1 MGDIGKGELNMNN
14 QHKKIVLLS
23 LLLSFPIYYASISP
37 IKTSAEYRSNVHI
50 DRTVVVYQKEPI
62 LKESIL
68 LSVPAIM
75 QFPELPRGCE
85 VTSLAM
91 LLNFAGVPVDKL
103 TLANEITKVPYLSEG
118 YYGNPHQGFV
128 GNMFTYNEP
137 GLAVYHEVIEEL
149 ANQYLPNQI
158 VNISGD
164 NFSSVQKKLN
174 EGKPVWVIIGSTY
187 AFLPEEHWET
197 WNTKEGEIKIT
208 RKVHSVL
215 VTGYDE
221 TTVYFN
227 DPFFPDQNRS
237 ADFKDFLT
245 SWTQFGS
252 QAISY

>member
-1 MGDIGKGELNMNN
+1 MKNR
-14 QHKKIVLLS
+14 QPKKITLLS
-23 LLLSFPIYYASISP
+23 LLLIYPIYHASISP
-37 IKTSAEYRSNVHI
+37 IKTSAEYRADSHM
-50 DRTVVVYQKEPI
+50 DRTLVVYQKEPI
-62 LKESIL
+62 MKESIL
-68 LSVPAIM
+68 LSVPTLM

-91 LLNFAGVPVDKL
+91 LLNYAGVSVDKL
-103 TLANEITKVPYLSEG
+103 TLANEITKVPYQQDG
-118 YYGNPHQGFV
+118 FYGNPHNGFV
-128 GNMFTYNEP
+128 GNMYTYNQP
-137 GLAVYHEVIEEL
+137 GLSVYNEAVEEL
-149 ANQYLPNQI
+149 AHKYLPNQI
-158 VNISGD
+158 D
-164 NFSSVQKKLN
+164 NFSGEDFNSVKKKLN

-221 TTVYFN
+221 NNVYFN
-227 DPFFPDQNRS
+227 DPFFSDQNRS
-237 ADFKDFLT
+237 AHLKDFVT

>member
-1 MGDIGKGELNMNN
+1 MKNR
-14 QHKKIVLLS
+14 QPKKITLLS
-23 LLLSFPIYYASISP
+23 LLLIFPIYHASISP
-37 IKTSAEYRSNVHI
+37 IKTSAEYKADAHM
-50 DRTVVVYQKEPI
+50 DRTVVVYQKETL

-68 LSVPAIM
+68 LSVPALM

-103 TLANEITKVPYLSEG
+103 TLADEITKVPYLSDG

-128 GNMFTYNEP
+128 GNMFSYNEP
-137 GLAVYHEVIEEL
+137 GLAVYHEVIEDL

-158 VNISGD
+158 ENISGD
-164 NFSSVQKKLN
+164 PFSSVQKKLN
-174 EGKPVWVIIGSTY
+174 EGKPVWVIIGSTFS
-187 AFLPEEHWET
+187 FLPEEHWET
-197 WNTKEGEIKIT
+197 WNTSEGEIKIT
-208 RKVHSVL
+208 RRVHSVL

-221 TTVYFN
+221 NLVYFN

-237 ADFKDFLT
+237 ADFQDFVT
-245 SWTQFGS
+245 SWAQFGS